1 MYIACCIKN
10 IFLYLKK
17 KYFHFAFLIPFF
29 SLSFYFS
36 FSVFVQLVPVACSMI
51 VFSFASTSSNRSLRP
66 SLLSNSCQ
74 FRGCVCACVCCGQ
87 YCCYCYCCCCVFKC
101 FAVAQNHQKH
111 KASPLA
117 APPSSSVEFVDMCV
131 FNQHVISSKATPPT
145 PSCWLRATAKR
156 RKGKKEREMN
166 I

>member
-66 SLLSNSCQ
+66 SLLSYSCQ
-74 FRGCVCACVCCGQ
+74 FRGCVCVRVCVVASIVVIVIVVVVYSSVLQSRKITRNTKRLLLLLLLLLPWNSLICVCPISTSLAQRPRPLLLHVG
-87 YCCYCYCCCCVFKC
+87 CV
-101 FAVAQNHQKH
+101 QLQKEE
-111 KASPLA
+111 K
-117 APPSSSVEFVDMCV
+117 E
-131 FNQHVISSKATPPT
+131 
-145 PSCWLRATAKR
+145 
-156 RKGKKEREMN
+156 KERER
-166 I
+166 